1 MRQNDGCISSSKND
15 WYARSTHRME
25 IFVCS
30 LLVAGQKDGVVSVP
44 AEGAVATGVRSVVH
58 MVRAGVTRWG
68 SVRIAGG
75 GEGQGKAASRG
86 FPRRSCTLE
95 TTQKKENFT
104 TFFYQT

>member
-25 IFVCS
+25 NCVCS

-58 MVRAGVTRWG
+58 MVRAGVTRRG

-75 GEGQGKAASRG
+75 GEGQG
-86 FPRRSCTLE
+86 
-95 TTQKKENFT
+95 
-104 TFFYQT
+104 